1 MDEDIWNEMDRN
13 QTEHKQNRQKHVQHT
28 QYHTQKQKRKRKRD
42 TGNDT
47 FKKNA
52 HEHIQTTINQNEK
65 L

>member
-1 MDEDIWNEMDRN
+1 MDRN